1 MIEEFNDL
9 KWIPYFLV
17 FLLVINPSFA
27 DSNFANI
34 QRMVQFDS
42 SSHAY
47 GCRSSSLNKE
57 ARALNTVYLSNG
69 CVLARFQEITIDQFR
84 EIRLKAGGLIIL
96 LPKNL
101 RDLSLE
107 EKENIF
113 LLEQAMLAEEIM
125 IPVYFSQ
132 YDEEI
137 DNIITE
143 ISQNPTKDSSS
154 KPSAISEIFKKI
166 SQNSFQIVIS
176 GSNSPKKD
184 SRIPII
190 QGELLPF
197 KQSTSD
203 GQTSKQLPVI
213 VISTQLKPFGITNNS
228 PPNFDA
234 TILLSMAD
242 MFSKLY
248 NQVSSSAKYR
258 IVFVLDE
265 SNALLNY
272 QGVKKWLENNVEEN
286 VEFAICIESLAES
299 LDNIYMHVSKPP
311 KEGGSI
317 YRFYEILKKKIEQYA
332 PKKSLESVHKKI
344 NLADAFFK
352 FPHERFSMRRV
363 AAFTLSSLKSHT
375 DPLKTSMFTEHAS
388 SPVLTTE
395 SKLDD
400 VIMNNIETNSKI
412 LAESLASFIFS
423 FNEDENE
430 EIFTGTMA
438 ISPEQNIKP
447 YVALKSLSKSHNIK
461 LAFEKLLKNVK
472 ITYDVSTEHDPDF
485 LFYDGEEAKLN
496 IYNVKPAI
504 FDLFLTS
511 LIGCYL
517 FSIYFVVINFPK
529 FYSIISKF
537 LPSAPIATTNGIHKK
552 NN

>member
-1 MIEEFNDL
+1 MIEEITDL
-9 KWIPYFLV
+9 KWLSYFLV
-17 FLLVINPSFA
+17 FLLVINPSFG

-34 QRMVQFDS
+34 QRMVQFDAS
-42 SSHAY
+42 GISH
-47 GCRSSSLNKE
+47 GCRSSSFNKE
-57 ARALNTVYLSNG
+57 ARPLNTVYLANG
-69 CVLARFQEITIDQFR
+69 CILARFQDLTIDQFR
-84 EIRLKAGGLIIL
+84 EIRLKAGSLIIL

-101 RDLSLE
+101 RDLSMD

-113 LLEQAMLAEEIM
+113 LLEQAMLAEEIS

-137 DNIITE
+137 DKIITE
-143 ISQNPTKDSSS
+143 LNQNPSKTTKQ
-154 KPSAISEIFKKI
+154 SAMSEIFKKI
-166 SQNSFQIVIS
+166 SANSYQVVVS
-176 GSNSPKKD
+176 GSHAPKKD

-197 KQSTSD
+197 KGD
-203 GQTSKQLPVI
+203 GQAPAKLPVI

-234 TILLSMAD
+234 TILLSLAD
-242 MFSKLY
+242 IFSKLY

-265 SNALLNY
+265 SGALLNY
-272 QGVKKWLENNVEEN
+272 QGAKKWLENNVEEN
-286 VEFAICIESLAES
+286 THNIEFAICLEAFGESLG
-299 LDNIYMHVSKPP
+299 DIYMHVSKPP
-311 KEGGSI
+311 KEGSAV
-317 YRFYEILKKKIEQYA
+317 YRFYEILQKKTLQYS
-332 PKKSLESVHKKI
+332 KKSLENVHKKI
-344 NLADAFFK
+344 NLADTFFK

-363 AAFTLSSLKSHT
+363 AAFTLSSLKSHA
-375 DPLKTSMFTEHAS
+375 DPLKTSMFTEHS
-388 SPVLTTE
+388 SMPTVNSE
-395 SKLDD
+395 SEISN
-400 VIMNNIETNSKI
+400 IMVENIKTNTKI
-412 LAESLASFIFS
+412 LAESLASFIFN

-438 ISPEQNIKP
+438 ISEQTIQP
-447 YVALKSLSKSHNIK
+447 YVSLKSLSKNYNVK

-472 ITYDVSTEHDPDF
+472 ITYDVSTERDPDF

-496 IYNVKPAI
+496 IYNVKPAV

-517 FSIYFVVINFPK
+517 FSIYFVVLHFPK
-529 FYSIISKF
+529 VYSFISKF
-537 LPSAPIATTNGIHKK
+537 AYNPAPVTANGVHKK
-552 NN
+552 VN